1 MAADAPETRGE
12 WLRSLLRTHPT
23 MVLGAVILVLAFS
36 AALLAPWLGTVDP
49 LRIEP
54 IARLR
59 PPSAMHWFGTD
70 IFGRDIWSRVIYGA
84 RVSLTVG
91 VAVAAISISIGLLIG
106 LVSGYLRRVDT
117 IVMRLMDA
125 MMAIPA
131 ILLAIALMAL
141 TKPSVRNVIIAI
153 SVAEIPRVVRLVRSM
168 VLSLRDEVYVQAAV
182 TTGARLPAILL
193 RHILPNIMAPLLVQ
207 GTYIFAAAI
216 IIEAALSFLGAGTPA
231 EVPSWGNII
240 AEGRNLF
247 LLATWIVLIPGL
259 FLSMTVLA
267 INLLG
272 DGLRDALDPR
282 FAKRL

>member
-1 MAADAPETRGE
+1 MSRYRQ
-12 WLRSLLRTHPT
+12 LSSLFRTHPT
-23 MVLGAVILVLAFS
+23 MVIGGLILFVAFS

-54 IARLR
+54 MKRLR
-59 PPSAMHWFGTD
+59 PPSASSWFGTD
-70 IFGRDIWSRVIYGA
+70 IFGRDVWSRVIYGG
-84 RVSLTVG
+84 RVSLIVG
-91 VAVAAISISIGLLIG
+91 AAVAVISMGVGLAIG
-106 LVSGYLRRVDT
+106 LVSGYLRRVDS

-131 ILLAIALMAL
+131 ILLAIALMAI
-141 TKPSVRNVIIAI
+141 TKPSVGNVIIAI
-153 SVAEIPRVVRLVRSM
+153 SIAEIPRVVRLARSM
-168 VLSLRDEVYVQAAV
+168 VLSLREEVYVQAAI
-182 TTGARLPAILL
+182 TTGARLPSILL
-193 RHILPNIMAPLLVQ
+193 RHILPNMTAPLMVQ

-259 FLSMTVLA
+259 FLSITVLS
-267 INLLG
+267 INLVG
-272 DGLRDALDPR
+272 DGLRDLLDPR